1 MVDAIPA
8 LTTDK
13 AISMFEHFK
22 VFTKAELSARAEIQY
37 EIYAK
42 AINIEAKTMI
52 DMATKQIIP
61 AVVKYTT
68 VLAESVNQVRAAG
81 VSYNVSVQEKLLE
94 KTSSLLADS
103 YGALNYLVHVTG
115 EIENMEEGPER
126 AKYCRDIIMPA
137 MTALRTPVDSLEM
150 IVDKE
155 MWPMPSYGDLM
166 FIL

>member
-1 MVDAIPA
+1 
-8 LTTDK
+8 
-13 AISMFEHFK
+13 
-22 VFTKAELSARAEIQY
+22 
-37 EIYAK
+37 
-42 AINIEAKTMI
+42 MI

-81 VSYNVSVQEKLLE
+81 ASYNVSVQEKLLD